1 MTAKEY
7 LRRLGRL
14 QLNIEKLTAE
24 IEARRARLEA
34 PAMPNLSEKVQS
46 SIGGDR
52 FADAIAHIVDAEIE
66 RQQKILAYE
75 AERDRIVEQI
85 LDLEDARQARLL
97 YDHYVL
103 GKPLKDLA
111 REYSYDY
118 YWLCHLHGQAL
129 QTFSEKYK
137 DRKQPQL

>member
-7 LRRLGRL
+7 LRKLGKL

-24 IEARRARLEA
+24 IEARRSRLEA

-52 FADAIAHIVDAEIE
+52 FADAIAHIVDAEKE

-75 AERDRIVEQI
+75 TERDQIVNEI
-85 LDLEDARQARLL
+85 LGLDDARQARIL

-103 GKPLKDLA
+103 GKPLKVLA

-118 YWLCHLHGQAL
+118 HWLCHLHGRAL

-137 DRKQPQL
+137 EHNKTQL